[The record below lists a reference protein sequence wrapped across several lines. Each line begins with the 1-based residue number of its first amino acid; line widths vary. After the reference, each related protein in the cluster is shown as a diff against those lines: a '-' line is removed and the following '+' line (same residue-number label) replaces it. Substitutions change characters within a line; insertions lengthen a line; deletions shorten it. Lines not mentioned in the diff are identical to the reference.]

1 MIKMRNAL
9 TAIIALTF
17 LIGCTMTPEYKR
29 PTAPVPAEWPSGP
42 AYKKASVERTEE
54 PAGLTASNTKWRE
67 FYTDER
73 LQKVIESAINN
84 NRDIK
89 LAALNVERA
98 RAIYGIRRAELLPVI
113 NATGNWVEQRIP
125 ADISSESGEAM
136 NYKQYEIMA
145 GVASWEIDFF
155 GRLRSLKDKALEE
168 YLATEQARNSSQIAL
183 IAAVANTYLVL
194 AADREN
200 LKLAQSTLDAQQAT
214 YNLIKRRFDAGTS
227 SLLDLRQAQTRLDAA
242 KVDVA
247 RYTGL
252 AAQDENAL
260 NMLAGLSLQTD
271 LLPAD
276 FNAISPLKDLSPG
289 ISSEILLQR
298 PDVMQTEHILKA
310 SNANIGAAR
319 AAFFPRIALTS
330 NYGTISMDLS
340 GLFKAGSNTW
350 TFVPQIVMPIF
361 DARLWP
367 ALKASKVEREI
378 VLTQYEKTIQ
388 TAFREVADAL
398 AVQGTVEKQLAAQE
412 SLVKASYDVYGI
424 AEKRY
429 TKGIDSYLTVLD
441 AQRSLYGARQGLTNI
456 RLTQYAN
463 KVRLYAVLGG
473 GSD

>member
-1 MIKMRNAL
+1 MTRN
-9 TAIIALTF
+9 TFFAIISLAC
-17 LIGCTMTPEYKR
+17 LISCTMAPEYKR
-29 PTAPVPAEWPSGP
+29 PAAPIPSAWPSGP
-42 AYKKASVERTEE
+42 AYKEAADELTESTKSA
-54 PAGLTASNTKWRE
+54 PSDIKWRE
-67 FYTDER
+67 FYADER
-73 LQKVIESAINN
+73 LQKVIETALSN

-98 RAIYGIRRAELLPVI
+98 RAIYGIRRAELLPAI
-113 NATGNWVEQRIP
+113 NATGTWIEQRIP

-145 GVASWEIDFF
+145 GAASWEIDFF
-155 GRLRSLKDKALEE
+155 GRLRSLKDKVLEE
-168 YLATEQARNSSQIAL
+168 YLATEQARNSAQIAL
-183 IAAVANTYLVL
+183 IAAVANTYLAL

-227 SLLDLRQAQTRLDAA
+227 SMLDLRQAQTRLDAA
-242 KVDVA
+242 RVDVA
-247 RYTGL
+247 RYTNL
-252 AAQDENAL
+252 VAQDENAL
-260 NMLAGLSLQTD
+260 NLLAGLPLHTD
-271 LLPAD
+271 LLPVD
-276 FNAISPLKDLSPG
+276 FNVIAPFKNISPGLS
-289 ISSEILLQR
+289 SKILLSR
-298 PDVMQTEHILKA
+298 PDILQAEHMLKA

-330 NYGTISMDLS
+330 NYGTTSKDLS
-340 GLFKAGSNTW
+340 GLFKAGSNSW
-350 TFVPQIVMPIF
+350 LFVPQIVMPIF

-388 TAFREVADAL
+388 AAFREVADVL
-398 AVQGTVEKQLAAQE
+398 AVQGTIEKQLSAQE
-412 SLVKASYDVYGI
+412 SLVKATSDVYNI
-424 AEKRY
+424 AETRY
-429 TKGIDSYLTVLD
+429 KKGIDSYFTVLD

-456 RLTQYAN
+456 RLTHYAN